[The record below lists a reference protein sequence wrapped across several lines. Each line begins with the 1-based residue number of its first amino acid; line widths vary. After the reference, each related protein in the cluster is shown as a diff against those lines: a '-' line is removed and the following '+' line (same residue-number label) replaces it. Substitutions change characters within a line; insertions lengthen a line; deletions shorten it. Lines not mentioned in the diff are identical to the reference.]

1 MPPKALPARRAPQ
14 AQPEKIYALGQAGRK
29 TGIVLQDTGER
40 DEHGFENPDI
50 FSSPEKDAGTP
61 DDDDDEGDDSGQEME
76 LDNEDEPGPATIR
89 RGAQQ
94 RPSLPRA
101 RSPLKTNLL
110 SPAKHSARLNPSS
123 SPTRGDVYHLPRAK
137 PLETVN
143 RLLNFGASKNA
154 KHSPEPRPKVNG
166 SGSQQ
171 SPFTRPPT
179 KSGAGLNGR
188 TLTDDEDESEVEEEE
203 QPDDLPAMGD
213 DDVDLGTYM
222 GDDEPAEQSE
232 EEEPEEEAEEEAEV
246 EPEEEI
252 EEEPEEPPVVTT
264 SKARKP
270 SAKSAR
276 PEARERAPVEEVVKP
291 TKPRGRPPKVAKNVE
306 PKVTSPKRSRKDRE
320 PVEERSGSEEDAPD
334 AKRTKTSPVPK
345 APKGKPGRKRK
356 SSGVGVESPAVQ
368 RGPPL
373 PKARG
378 LVSIRREG
386 PNSMLTTRS
395 GRHSFKPLNWWQGDQ
410 RELETEE
417 YTDIKGQKFVLNSTK
432 SVVRYENEDK
442 EQPSRRRGGR
452 AGRGGKAV
460 SRRSETAIEREPW
473 ETSSGRIVGE
483 CLYWYPEYET
493 NPPLDD
499 DPVEV
504 MEEELAISEPA
515 IQLKDI
521 KDATFKFAKTLTL
534 PFFGS
539 GIVDLPPGSEKRSKN
554 SRKMQMVF
562 FVHRGTVDVIV
573 ATNEFTITEGGQF
586 FVPRGNYYSMENNG
600 NIRARIF
607 FAQGCEQQVV
617 SEDAEPEG
625 ESQVFR

>member
-1 MPPKALPARRAPQ
+1 MPPKAVPGRRAPQ
-14 AQPEKIYALGQAGRK
+14 AQQEKIYALGQAGRK

-40 DEHGFENPDI
+40 DEHGFENPNI
-50 FSSPEKDAGTP
+50 FSSPEKDAGSP
-61 DDDDDEGDDSGQEME
+61 DDDDQDDSGQEME
-76 LDNEDEPGPATIR
+76 LDNDDEPGPATIR
-89 RGAQQ
+89 RVAQQ

-110 SPAKHSARLNPSS
+110 SPAKHSSRLNPSS
-123 SPTRGDVYHLPRAK
+123 SPTRGDVYHLPQAK
-137 PLETVN
+137 PHETVN
-143 RLLNFGASKNA
+143 RLLNFGASKSA
-154 KHSPEPRPKVNG
+154 RLSPQPRPQVNG
-166 SGSQQ
+166 SGSQE
-171 SPFTRPPT
+171 SPFRRQPVKPGQ
-179 KSGAGLNGR
+179 SLNGG
-188 TLTDDEDESEVEEEE
+188 TLTDDEEDSEVEDQE
-203 QPDDLPAMGD
+203 QPDELPAMDD

-222 GDDEPAEQSE
+222 GDDEPAEPSE
-232 EEEPEEEAEEEAEV
+232 GGSEDDPDEEPEQ
-246 EPEEEI
+246 P
-252 EEEPEEPPVVTT
+252 PPVAT
-264 SKARKP
+264 SKARNP
-270 SAKSAR
+270 SAKANR
-276 PEARERAPVEEVVKP
+276 PEQRERTPTEEVAALPKR
-291 TKPRGRPPKVAKNVE
+291 RGRPPKAAKIVEAEVA
-306 PKVTSPKRSRKDRE
+306 SPKRSRKDRE
-320 PVEERSGSEEDAPD
+320 TIDEEPGSEEDVPIT
-334 AKRTKTSPVPK
+334 KRSKPSATQK

-395 GRHSFKPLNWWQGDQ
+395 GRHSYKPLNWWQGDQ

-417 YTDIKGQKFVLNSTK
+417 YVDEKGQRFVLNSTK
-432 SVVRYENEDK
+432 SIVRYENEEL
-442 EQPSRRRGGR
+442 EQPTRRRGGR
-452 AGRGGKAV
+452 PGRGGKTM
-460 SRRSETAIEREPW
+460 SQRRQPAIEREPW
-473 ETSSGRIVGE
+473 ETNSGRIVGE

-504 MEEELAISEPA
+504 TAEELAISEPA

-562 FVHRGTVDVIV
+562 FVHKGVVDVIV
-573 ATNEFTITEGGQF
+573 ATNEFRITEGGQF
-586 FVPRGNYYSMENNG
+586 FVPRGNYYSMANNG
-600 NIRARIF
+600 DVRARIF
-607 FAQGCEQQVV
+607 FAQGCEQLVIP
-617 SEDAEPEG
+617 EDAEVEG
-625 ESQVFR
+625 ESQVYR